1 MNEETT
7 TKNDLTTIDLFST
20 EQAMEQKAK
29 EQEKNDPIS
38 LEAARIYEDLRDN
51 HPKIKENRLRKLA
64 REAAEKHQQALK
76 RKEETAQGMQGT
88 SLEEVLRSK
97 AEILKLENARV
108 DGRATKVV
116 LPKIE
121 SRDVADMLKEATE
134 WRVIVIGLPKGGE
147 QSLPSDAFDT
157 APVYYYN
164 PKTKLYDKSRKNIE
178 KLMLCVENTL
188 TERARNDV
196 YEWIRVESDSL
207 AYVTSPRFIP
217 FRNGVYDMQQ
227 HKLTPFSPKH
237 PFLYKLPFNY

>member
-29 EQEKNDPIS
+29 AHEQNDPIS

-64 REAAEKHQQALK
+64 REEAEKHQQASDLK
-76 RKEETAQGMQGT
+76 KKMDQGMQGA
-88 SLEEVLRSK
+88 SLEEILHSK
-97 AEILKLENARV
+97 AEIFKLENARV

-121 SRDVADMLKEATE
+121 SRDVADMLKEETE

-164 PKTKLYDKSRKNIE
+164 
-178 KLMLCVENTL
+178 
-188 TERARNDV
+188 
-196 YEWIRVESDSL
+196 
-207 AYVTSPRFIP
+207 
-217 FRNGVYDMQQ
+217 
-227 HKLTPFSPKH
+227 
-237 PFLYKLPFNY
+237 